1 MIIGRAKR
9 FLTRCE
15 DWWYGAPWQRDSM
28 DEFVWAI
35 NKAEA
40 QHRDFIIEHWE
51 AFAPL
56 MDAPPA
62 LKRLETRSTR
72 RPRHDDYAAWRRS

>member
-1 MIIGRAKR
+1 MIRRAKR
-9 FLTRCE
+9 FLSGLE
-15 DWWYGAPWQRDSM
+15 DWWNGCDRQQASM
-28 DEFVWAI
+28 DEFIWAI

-40 QHRDFIIEHWE
+40 QHRDFIIANWE

-56 MDAPPA
+56 MDAPPE

-72 RPRHDDYAAWRRS
+72 RP

>member
-1 MIIGRAKR
+1 MIGRAKR
-9 FLTRCE
+9 FLSGLE
-15 DWWYGAPWQRDSM
+15 DWWHGCDRQQASM
-28 DEFVWAI
+28 DEFIWAI